1 MTLKQWKRWEK
12 LRKNGKIRFILFN
25 GALLTGSLSALAVTL
40 FHQLI
45 DPIDFWVARFIVYVL
60 TFSFVSMLGAV
71 FIWNRSETKFMS
83 ENPPL
88 PKRIK

>member
-12 LRKNGKIRFILFN
+12 LRKNGKTKFILFN
-25 GALLTGSLSALAVTL
+25 GALITGSLSGLVVTL
-40 FHQLI
+40 LHQFL
-45 DPIDFWVARFIVYVL
+45 DPIEFWVARFIIYML
-60 TFSFVSMLGAV
+60 TFSFASMLGAV
-71 FIWNRSETKFMS
+71 YVWNHSETKFMS